1 MNSWLSH
8 LDGQLR
14 AEIPQ
19 LPLPE
24 RDEKALSALQKV
36 VKQPLPPVFREFM
49 LWKPTGLQIAFQW
62 ELLDCVGGFLLEPA
76 EMELVMAE
84 WKAPS
89 PVGTR
94 HWWNAS
100 WIPLWG
106 TSGDF
111 LCLDLPG
118 TFKNQPGSLLSFDH
132 DRPARPVSF
141 PNFEGWLR
149 WVGMALEQGMGRAF
163 LQEGKLD
170 IVLGRKAIKL
180 HRDLFAN
187 YPQKY
192 CAEILGIGL
201 LDQVLNLIRNHGLQV
216 KCPLPAGLSQD
227 QLAGLLTDS
236 FVRDDGG
243 DGQAVRVIVSQP
255 DGTTLYTN
263 LRPGDQ
269 AAELEA
275 IVALPGNAAQAIRNA
290 KALQEQ
296 SQNVPASSRFSEA
309 AFTCFQSGL
318 AAEASV
324 LLRRAL
330 QLHPENTVASR
341 SLTALEARQVK
352 VDPQVIRPL
361 LQHIYAS

>member
-14 AEIPQ
+14 AQIPQ
-19 LPLPE
+19 LPPSE
-24 RDEKALSALQKV
+24 RHEKALSALQKV
-36 VKQPLPPVFREFM
+36 VKQPLPGVFKEFM
-49 LWKPTGLQIAFQW
+49 LWKPNGLQIAFQW
-62 ELLDCVGGFLLEPA
+62 ELPHCIGGFLLEPA

-84 WKAPS
+84 WKEPS

-94 HWWNAS
+94 HWWSSS
-100 WIPLWG
+100 WIPLLG

-118 TFKNQPGSLLSFDH
+118 TFKNPPGSLLSFDH
-132 DRPARPVSF
+132 DQPARPVSF

-149 WVGMALEQGMGRAF
+149 WMGTALEQGMGRAF
-163 LQEGKLD
+163 LQDGKLD
-170 IVLGRKAIKL
+170 IVLGRKADKL
-180 HRDLFAN
+180 HQDLFAN
-187 YPQKY
+187 YPQK
-192 CAEILGIGL
+192 CSAEILGIGL
-201 LDQVLNLIRNHGLQV
+201 LDQVLNLIRHHGLQV

-227 QLAGLLTDS
+227 QLVGLLTEG
-236 FVRDDGG
+236 FVRDDGR
-243 DGQAVRVIVSQP
+243 DGQSVRVIVSQL
-255 DGTTLYTN
+255 DGTTVYAN
-263 LRPGDQ
+263 LRAGDQ
-269 AAELEA
+269 ATELEA
-275 IVALPGNAAQAIRNA
+275 IVTLPENAAQAIRNA
-290 KALQEQ
+290 KALHEQ
-296 SQNVPASSRFSEA
+296 SQNVPASSRFCEA

-352 VDPQVIRPL
+352 VDPLLIRPL
-361 LQHIYAS
+361 LQHIYAN